1 MIPDH
6 SELLDNLF
14 DGVYYVDLER
24 KVRFWNKAAT
34 ELSGYTREEVLER
47 FCSDDILIH
56 VDADGINL
64 CKTNCPLHATL
75 IDGKVREAE
84 VFLHHKQGYRVPV
97 RVRICPVRDASGE
110 VVGAVE
116 LFSNNSHM
124 HAISQ
129 RMKELEEL
137 ALVDALTRLANRRY
151 LENTLEQRCGEME
164 RYQWPC
170 GVLLLDIDRFKEIND
185 GYGHLVGDD
194 MLCSVAQTLVAN
206 CRSFDLI
213 GRWGGEEFVAV
224 MRNLSGKELVRMAE
238 KFRRLVEQSFIYV
251 GGRKLQVTLSIG
263 ATQIRPGDTPKSVLQ
278 RVDQLMYLSKRE
290 GRNRTSFDFSL
301 D

>member
-6 SELLDNLF
+6 HELLDNLF
-14 DGVYYVDLER
+14 DGVYYVDLKR
-24 KVRFWNKAAT
+24 RVRFWNKAAT

-47 FCSDDILIH
+47 FCSDNILIH
-56 VDADGINL
+56 VDADGTNL

-75 IDGKVREAE
+75 IDGQVRESE

-97 RVRICPVRDASGE
+97 RVRICPIRDASGAI
-110 VVGAVE
+110 VGAVE

-137 ALVDALTRLANRRY
+137 ALVDSLTRIANRRY
-151 LENTLEQRCGEME
+151 LETTLDQRCQEMD

-170 GVLLLDIDRFKEIND
+170 GVLLLDIDHFKAVND
-185 GYGHLVGDD
+185 GHGHLVGDD

-213 GRWGGEEFVAV
+213 GRWGGEEFVAI
-224 MRNLSGKELVRMAE
+224 MRNLSGKGLFRMAE
-238 KFRRLVEQSFIYV
+238 KFRRLVEQSFIFV

-263 ATQIRPGDTPKSVLQ
+263 ATQIRPGDTAKSVLH
-278 RVDQLMYLSKRE
+278 RVDQLMYASKRA
-290 GRNRTSFDFSL
+290 GRNRTTFDFST